1 MHISGTPEPN
11 PAVQMNKVGTA
22 PTVPSSVPSR
32 PEVAQ
37 AGLAVPTS
45 QPSVPA
51 PEEKSGGQVR
61 LQSADKVDVAYHVD
75 PKASQ
80 VYIQFVDATTGE
92 VINQLPPPQ
101 VLAFEEQVSKIVDS
115 QGQMAPSPA
124 VSRPNGPTKKVE

>member
-22 PTVPSSVPSR
+22 PTVHSSVPSH

-37 AGLAVPTS
+37 AGLDVTTS
-45 QPSVPA
+45 QPSVPV
-51 PEEKSGGQVR
+51 PEKKSGGQVP

-115 QGQMAPSPA
+115 QGQMARSPA